1 MEKQLKIVYYY
12 NSGFSVQVGS
22 TLFIFDYWEGEN
34 RSLSASVRIRPELL
48 KAYERIYVFI
58 SHAHPDHLDPVV
70 YTWAKE
76 GLPITYIVS
85 SDMPIGTI
93 GKRLA
98 PLQEKQLTQDI
109 WVKAYQSTDLGVA
122 FLVEAYGLRIFHAGD
137 LNLWHWRQE
146 STLREIEAAEKDFYD
161 ALEPLKGE
169 HIDVAMFPVDP
180 RQGLMYDA
188 GANHFILTEKPRVF
202 IPMHWQ
208 DRPEVAIDFAR
219 RAKTAQTE
227 VLAMVKPGT
236 VANLTFTDDLLDIH
250 VIEPPKDLEDLPP
263 PPCAVPPST
272 TSTARPIPSR
282 TPISPSTSKG
292 AEPPFGLRAIGAQG
306 RRETWSLAEVL
317 PPLGNGPRGSPVWC
331 VFLVC

>member
-1 MEKQLKIVYYY
+1 MEASVLEKQLKIVYYY

-146 STLREIEAAEKDFYD
+146 STLREIEAAKR
-161 ALEPLKGE
+161 
-169 HIDVAMFPVDP
+169 I
-180 RQGLMYDA
+180 
-188 GANHFILTEKPRVF
+188 
-202 IPMHWQ
+202 
-208 DRPEVAIDFAR
+208 
-219 RAKTAQTE
+219 
-227 VLAMVKPGT
+227 
-236 VANLTFTDDLLDIH
+236 
-250 VIEPPKDLEDLPP
+250 
-263 PPCAVPPST
+263 ST
-272 TSTARPIPSR
+272 TRW
-282 TPISPSTSKG
+282 SP
-292 AEPPFGLRAIGAQG
+292 
-306 RRETWSLAEVL
+306 
-317 PPLGNGPRGSPVWC
+317 
-331 VFLVC
+331 

>member
-22 TLFIFDYWEGEN
+22 TLFLFDYWEGEN

-137 LNLWHWRQE
+137 LNLCTGGRKAPFGR
-146 STLREIEAAEKDFYD
+146 SRL
-161 ALEPLKGE
+161 
-169 HIDVAMFPVDP
+169 
-180 RQGLMYDA
+180 
-188 GANHFILTEKPRVF
+188 
-202 IPMHWQ
+202 
-208 DRPEVAIDFAR
+208 
-219 RAKTAQTE
+219 
-227 VLAMVKPGT
+227 
-236 VANLTFTDDLLDIH
+236 
-250 VIEPPKDLEDLPP
+250 PKRT
-263 PPCAVPPST
+263 ST
-272 TSTARPIPSR
+272 TRWNP
-282 TPISPSTSKG
+282 
-292 AEPPFGLRAIGAQG
+292 
-306 RRETWSLAEVL
+306 
-317 PPLGNGPRGSPVWC
+317 
-331 VFLVC
+331 

>member
-1 MEKQLKIVYYY
+1 MEASVLEKQLKIVYYY

-22 TLFIFDYWEGEN
+22 TLFLFDYWEGEN

-161 ALEPLKGE
+161 ALEPLKNE
-169 HIDVAMFPVDP
+169 RIDVAMFPVDP

-227 VLAMVKPGT
+227 VLALVKPGT
-236 VANLTFTDDLLDIH
+236 VANLTFTDNLLDIH

-263 PPCAVPPST
+263 TPMR
-272 TSTARPIPSR
+272 RPALYDLNGEAD
-282 TPISPSTSKG
+282 PIQDTDH
-292 AEPPFGLRAIGAQG
+292 
-306 RRETWSLAEVL
+306 
-317 PPLGNGPRGSPVWC
+317 PLDIH
-331 VFLVC
+331 